1 MHACSEA
8 HSNTTPPTPQELEAA
23 LDNNINII
31 LLVKE
36 GSRLVFAD
44 ESTTW
49 YPCASM
55 HPSDVLASEW
65 MRRMW
70 QWLAVLHLP
79 LMACNCCVG
88 HKEIPLSSF
97 IPAKGIA
104 VLHLRVSQ

>member
-65 MRRMW
+65 MRRVC
-70 QWLAVLHLP
+70 LYT
-79 LMACNCCVG
+79 LMILCCFG
-88 HKEIPLSSF
+88 TPYPPF
-97 IPAKGIA
+97 WCYFD
-104 VLHLRVSQ
+104 